1 MRTMMKEQIITMM
14 MEMLIINVK
23 IQNQTEDIILIGAQ

>member
-1 MRTMMKEQIITMM
+1 MKEQIITMM